1 MTHASG
7 VSVNFFMRMRASCGG
22 WRVGVLRE
30 GVECVPVP
38 INPVEHGRRRQSQLA
53 NHVLTESIFSWTDQ
67 PEKKLFCQ
75 DENAQALA
83 PPKAAYQFAAGANT
97 LAPPKAAYQ
106 FAAGAITLRGRA
118 HAPP

>member
-1 MTHASG
+1 MGAGPTRRLTVTFLQSALAPQH
-7 VSVNFFMRMRASCGG
+7 R
-22 WRVGVLRE
+22 
-30 GVECVPVP
+30 
-38 INPVEHGRRRQSQLA
+38 NP
-53 NHVLTESIFSWTDQ
+53 VLTESIFSWTDQ

-83 PPKAAYQFAAGANT
+83 PPRAAYQFAAGANT

-106 FAAGAITLRGRA
+106 FAAGANTLRGRA